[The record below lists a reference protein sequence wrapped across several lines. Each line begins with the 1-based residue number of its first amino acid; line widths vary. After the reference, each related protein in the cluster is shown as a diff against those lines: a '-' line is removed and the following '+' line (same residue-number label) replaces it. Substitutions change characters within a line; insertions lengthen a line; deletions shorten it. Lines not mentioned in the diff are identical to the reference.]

1 METMERYRQARAQVM
16 ARRLDQAIVDLA
28 VARDAL
34 GVVQGALERVRETL
48 PATLPGESGDDV
60 VTTRLDREVWP
71 GLGEATAS
79 LQRARDHLAIVAAF
93 ADPEHWPTE

>member
-1 METMERYRQARAQVM
+1 MGRDQQARARVM

-34 GVVQGALERVRETL
+34 GVVQGALERVREHL
-48 PATLPGESGDDV
+48 PARLPGEPGGDGA
-60 VTTRLDREVWP
+60 VTARLDREVWP
-71 GLGEATAS
+71 GPGEATAR

-93 ADPEHWPTE
+93 ADPEHWPAE